1 VSKQKADLLEK
12 LLESLSGRHSRDC
25 PSRILEALCKSTHSY
40 GAILWQA
47 TEGSD
52 PSSEPPK
59 GQLFMLATWFPQ
71 SESFGIHNLS
81 FDGTIAGKAVT
92 TQKPQIVHDIPKD
105 GGKLKAHPF
114 LSERNLTQ
122 GIALPFSY
130 ADKTMGA
137 LTIYRKNIDPLYR
150 PTDVALLK
158 AAFRHIPRM
167 LATTQRQARLELLE
181 RTTKLFEEMSGI
193 SAEPQAR
200 TRRWEKMMKSVCN
213 DIASVFHAGETN
225 IIFRETDHSNHFRSV
240 ALKTSPAYR
249 KRIRKQPWRADLSE
263 SSFTS
268 FCLATGESVRI
279 FDLTDCDKEIQEIQL
294 KYPGFKKEITL
305 DLQDD
310 ARMALGIK
318 AGGEVPPLALLVVPI
333 RDGERIHGC
342 IRCWIAKPGLSYF
355 SEEDEKLLE
364 LVAGQLGN
372 QHSLNLRESQST
384 TEVDAWRT
392 MSQAWQKAT
401 PQEFLHKRGGR
412 IFGKTEATDQ
422 FTLSC
427 VDLIAGTIP
436 EADLNALWLK
446 SDSKEDLQISV
457 APLLF
462 SGEENTTE
470 IAAQWQAYVHRRIA
484 IDSKN
489 ISKDLIARVFHEG
502 KPLIVPNA
510 LSDNR
515 VGIVQPNVKKLL
527 LVPVRA
533 SDRILGVLEIGSS
546 SIAPFPDFAPLA
558 AEFVANIL
566 GYHLAAREA
575 KSEAAKFQI
584 GQAEAEQFTNDA
596 FKDIMHQMKG
606 PLIEC
611 ARRIEEV
618 SKMLGAGTPIGEKA
632 LIASRMAERASKL
645 SRRVGILSQ
654 LAPGSSIKAAREV
667 LSREQVVSSLKE
679 AWRGAI
685 YRANPRMELSF
696 NADFEKIGKCLPDE
710 IVTDPELLLHVVHN
724 LADNAVKY
732 SYKGTIVH
740 LIGSAG
746 PRGSWSLTF
755 LNKGIPIKPNEVRLT
770 RQRGWRG
777 QVAQLSTGEGSG
789 IGLWIVDRIL
799 QSIGGQLNVA
809 ATDVDGWTRIR
820 ITFLPQPR
828 SDAAK

>member
-1 VSKQKADLLEK
+1 
-12 LLESLSGRHSRDC
+12 
-25 PSRILEALCKSTHSY
+25 
-40 GAILWQA
+40 
-47 TEGSD
+47 
-52 PSSEPPK
+52 
-59 GQLFMLATWFPQ
+59 MLATWFPQ
-71 SESFGIHNLS
+71 NESFGIHNLS
-81 FDGTIAGKAVT
+81 FDGAIAGRAVT

-105 GGKLKAHPF
+105 GGKLRNHRF
-114 LSERNLTQ
+114 LSDRNLSQ
-122 GIALPFSY
+122 GIALPFCY
-130 ADKTMGA
+130 ADKTLGA
-137 LTIYRKNIDPLYR
+137 LTIYRKNIDPLYG
-150 PTDVALLK
+150 PADVALLK
-158 AAFRHIPRM
+158 SAFRHIPRM

-181 RTTKLFEEMSGI
+181 RTTKLFEGMSGVN
-193 SAEPQAR
+193 AEPQAR
-200 TRRWEKMMKSVCN
+200 TRHWEKMLKSVCN

-249 KRIRKQPWRADLSE
+249 KRIRKQPWRANLSE

-279 FDLTDCDKEIQEIQL
+279 FDLSDCEKEIQEIQL
-294 KYPGFKKEITL
+294 KYPEFKKAITS
-305 DLQDD
+305 DLKDD

-318 AGGEVPPLALLVVPI
+318 AEGEVPPLALLVVPI

-401 PQEFLHKRGGR
+401 PQKKVAPQGFAFKRSGR
-412 IFGKTEATDQ
+412 IFGKTETTDP

-427 VDLIAGTIP
+427 VDLIAGTVP
-436 EADLNALWLK
+436 GSDLNALWLK
-446 SDSKEDLQISV
+446 SDSTKELQISV
-457 APLLF
+457 APMLF
-462 SGEENTTE
+462 EGEQKTTE
-470 IAAQWQAYVHRRIA
+470 IAAQWQAYVYRRIA
-484 IDSKN
+484 TDAEN
-489 ISKDLIARVFHEG
+489 TSKDRIARVFHEG
-502 KPLIVPNA
+502 KTLIVPDV
-510 LSDNR
+510 LSDPKMIIN
-515 VGIVQPNVKKLL
+515 QPNVRKLL
-527 LVPVRA
+527 LVPVTVGEK
-533 SDRILGVLEIGSS
+533 ILGVLEVGSS

-558 AEFVANIL
+558 AEFVANII

-584 GQAEAEQFTNDA
+584 GEAEAEQFTNDA

-606 PLIEC
+606 PLVEC

-679 AWRGAI
+679 AWSGAI
-685 YRANPRMELSF
+685 YRAHPRMELSF

-732 SYKGTIVH
+732 SYKGTTIH

-746 PRGSWSLTF
+746 LKGSWSLTF
-755 LNKGIPIKPNEVRLT
+755 LNKGIPIKANEVRLT

-799 QSIGGQLNVA
+799 QSIGGELNVT
-809 ATDVDGWTRIR
+809 ATDADGWTRIR
-820 ITFLPQPR
+820 VTFLPQPR